1 MNTVVPQTSTCTH
14 CNSEM
19 QKKEFKPNELDINTQ
34 SLLLMFRIHEL
45 VVMECPNCGHKGMYL

>member
-1 MNTVVPQTSTCTH
+1 MEHIVSQPPTCNH

-19 QKKEFKPNELDINTQ
+19 ERKEVHPDQLDINTQ

-45 VVMECPNCGHKGMYL
+45 IVMECPGCGHKGMYI